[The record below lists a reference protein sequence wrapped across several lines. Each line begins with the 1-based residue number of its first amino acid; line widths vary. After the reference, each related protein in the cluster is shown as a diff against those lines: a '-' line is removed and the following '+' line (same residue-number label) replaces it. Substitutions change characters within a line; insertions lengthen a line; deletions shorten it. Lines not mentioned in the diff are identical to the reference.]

1 MKCSFKRL
9 ICNMHVNKY
18 YAGEGRV
25 FVAGD
30 IFQTSRKRSPHNI
43 RTSTKQQCIYRQID
57 FYPFLCSFSS
67 LLDDGQCTVILYSRI
82 TTSAVAAARCAAAV
96 KYKKPYY
103 FLALDTAW
111 RGDDDGGC
119 DEERRRPRS
128 HSRSNFAFT
137 NIECFAQVLAR
148 IYFPLQF
155 SRLLK
160 YFVLSLFKKLK
171 HYLFFAKMIYF
182 Q

>member
-1 MKCSFKRL
+1 
-9 ICNMHVNKY
+9 MHVNKY

-160 YFVLSLFKKLK
+160 YFVLSLFNKLK
-171 HYLFFAKMIYF
+171 HYFFLRK
-182 Q
+182 

>member
-1 MKCSFKRL
+1 M
-9 ICNMHVNKY
+9 
-18 YAGEGRV
+18 
-25 FVAGD
+25 
-30 IFQTSRKRSPHNI
+30 
-43 RTSTKQQCIYRQID
+43 
-57 FYPFLCSFSS
+57 
-67 LLDDGQCTVILYSRI
+67 
-82 TTSAVAAARCAAAV
+82 AAARCAAAV

-148 IYFPLQF
+148 IYFPLQS

-160 YFVLSLFKKLK
+160 YFVLSLFNKLK
-171 HYLFFAKMIYF
+171 HYLFFAKMINDLLQFTYLSISNDCCEICVLCSISWMPTHEVLDELNLLSYKLVPNTYYYLYALE
-182 Q
+182 